1 MMSFSSVYHVGNQ
14 LKVPRKPYFSDIVM
28 GMLIFGYF
36 ILFSLCSNP
45 QYGQDEE
52 NVLNQ
57 GKSVLYDSEFRLD
70 VICISDNMM
79 KIRLSDSDE
88 FMNHQFMPPVTI
100 EVTINEKKVMLLD
113 PQSEDT
119 VTTALHDEHPIIWQI
134 DELSLPS
141 GQTGI
146 YPMKITARDPA
157 NHVQLAESHLD
168 VWVGCQDSEHDN
180 LMSCLTNCSKWVVR
194 W

>member
-1 MMSFSSVYHVGNQ
+1 MPYHVVITPKNQ
-14 LKVPRKPYFSDIVM
+14 LKVLRNPYFTDIVTE
-28 GMLIFGYF
+28 MLILGYF
-36 ILFSLCSNP
+36 ILFSLFSNP

-52 NVLNQ
+52 IVLIV
-57 GKSVLYDSEFRLD
+57 GKSVLNDDQFRLH
-70 VICISDNMM
+70 VICVSDNLMN
-79 KIRLSDSDE
+79 IRLTDSDDV
-88 FMNHQFMPPVTI
+88 MDRQFTPPVPVD
-100 EVTINEKKVMLLD
+100 VTINEKKVMLID
-113 PQSEDT
+113 PQSKDT

-146 YPMKITARDPA
+146 YPMKITAREPS
-157 NHVQLAESHLD
+157 NHTRIAESRLD
-168 VWVGCQDSEHDN
+168 VWVGCQDPEHDN